1 MSDFLVETNSISPI
15 AAILWCFY
23 PMAVLVLAELILRAT
38 DGDDD
43 DDQGGGK
50 MVGLVQPVQAGA

>member
-1 MSDFLVETNSISPI
+1 MGDLIGESNNITPFT
-15 AAILWCFY
+15 AILWCFY